1 MSNELNQ
8 ALDLVR
14 QLDTKC
20 DGIINNLGGL
30 DRTKFE
36 KAQATMDAFEVKNQ
50 NLVKEL
56 AEERKNR
63 EELVNRLNSLEA
75 DLKRGIGG
83 EAKEVKTQE
92 LKSFENLIK
101 KGSLEAKSLQ
111 GNEEFKYLRTDNN
124 EQGGYLAPTEYANEI
139 IKKITEISPVR
150 QVARILNI
158 SAKELKVAKR
168 NTLVSGG
175 WTGEGATSTAS
186 QSSYGEETLRAE
198 ALRVYVDISMEL
210 LRDSVYD
217 MRGQITSDISES
229 FAQLEGAAF
238 VNGNGVHKPEGLL
251 INGNVGYTPS
261 TSASSLTG
269 DCLYEAQGFIP
280 SGYNLTWML
289 NKKTFNKVRVL
300 KDLQGQYL
308 FQQGLG
314 TKEVPSTIA
323 GLPYVIANDM
333 PDVAIDTFPIILG
346 DFFKAYYIVDNQAI
360 EFVEDPLT
368 QAINGKRRFI
378 AYKRVGGQVVLPE
391 AVRKIKISIS

>member
-30 DRTKFE
+30 DRAKFE
-36 KAQATMDAFEVKNQ
+36 KAQATLDAVEVKNQ

-56 AEERKNR
+56 AEERKSR

-83 EAKEVKTQE
+83 EEKQAKTQE
-92 LKSFENLIK
+92 LKSFENLVK
-101 KGSLEAKSLQ
+101 KGSLEAKSLK

-158 SAKELKVAKR
+158 SGKELKVAKR

-175 WTGEGATSTAS
+175 WVGEGASATAS

-210 LRDSVYD
+210 LRDSAYD

-238 VNGNGVHKPEGLL
+238 VNGNGVNKPEGLL
-251 INGNVGYTPS
+251 TNGNVGYTPS
-261 TSASSLTG
+261 TSASALTG

-289 NKKTFNKVRVL
+289 NKKTFNKIRVL

-333 PDVAIDTFPIILG
+333 PDVASDTFPIILG
-346 DFFKAYYIVDNQAI
+346 DFFKAYYIADNQAI

-368 QAINGKRRFI
+368 QAIYGKRRFI